1 MGGKPDVSSVLL
13 TGARG
18 IVGGHLFHHLAQS
31 ANEFH
36 VTRFYGDIRSKH
48 DVRRCI
54 ADIGR
59 IDVVINLAAK
69 VEVKSTK
76 ERPDIAYFVNAGGVL
91 NLLSELE
98 SSGQFPYFFQCSTSH
113 VYAPSEGA
121 IRETDRT
128 GPVSVYGRTKLM
140 AEAVTQDVCKA
151 NGLPF
156 CIGRLFS
163 IHDPNQTGSYL
174 RPSIERRFR
183 DEDLNEPFELHGA
196 NSVRDFLTAEDAAR
210 LIAELVY
217 KRAEGIIN
225 IASGKG
231 TKVRDFVQS
240 LCSQKLNIVHL
251 GATDSLVAD
260 TRLLKSIVGTNP

>member
-18 IVGGHLFHHLAQS
+18 IVGGHLLHHLAQS
-31 ANEFH
+31 ADAFH
-36 VTRFYGDIRSKH
+36 VTSFSGDIRSRH

-54 ADIGR
+54 DNMGR

-76 ERPDIAYFVNAGGVL
+76 EKPDIAYSVNAGGVL
-91 NLLSELE
+91 NLLSELV
-98 SSGQFPYFFQCSTSH
+98 SSEQTPYFFQCSTSH

-121 IRETDRT
+121 ILETDRT
-128 GPVSVYGRTKLM
+128 DPVSVYGRTKLM
-140 AEAVTQDVCKA
+140 AETVTQDVCA
-151 NGLPF
+151 AYGLPF

-174 RPSIERRFR
+174 RPSIERRLR
-183 DEDLNEPFELHGA
+183 DEELNEPFELFGA
-196 NSVRDFLTAEDAAR
+196 NSVRDFLTAEDAAQ

-225 IASGKG
+225 IASGNG

-240 LCSQKLNIVHL
+240 LCSQELNIVHL